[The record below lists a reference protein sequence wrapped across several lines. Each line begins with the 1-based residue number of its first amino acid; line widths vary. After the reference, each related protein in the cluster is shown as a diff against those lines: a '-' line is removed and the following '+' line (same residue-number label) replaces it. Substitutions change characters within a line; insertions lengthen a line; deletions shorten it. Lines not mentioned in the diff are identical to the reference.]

1 MSQNI
6 KNTLLPIDIF
16 SIKNRNFVLV
26 NLLVNKDIIFPKTMG
41 FKSHLYGIEIHS
53 LRQTSILGIMFKS
66 HLYGIEIRCGL
77 QRGQEKYRLNR
88 TFMELKLKIK
98 RKWKLSAKV

>member
-1 MSQNI
+1 MTCCNTNKYKWLSQNI

-41 FKSHLYGIEIHS
+41 LNRTFMELKYINWVLSAIYPQFKSHLYGIEICS
-53 LRQTSILGIMFKS
+53 TV
-66 HLYGIEIRCGL
+66 
-77 QRGQEKYRLNR
+77 RL
-88 TFMELKLKIK
+88 
-98 RKWKLSAKV
+98 